1 MGSTHSPRQTE
12 TPLHLPRVI
21 PLFPLT
27 GVLLLPHATLPLNI
41 FEPRYLAL
49 CRDALAG
56 DKVIGMIQPRDPEDG
71 RFEPAVYET
80 GCLGR
85 ISEHRDLPDGRML
98 ITLEGL
104 SRFTVLEELARTT
117 PYRQAVAS
125 YERFAGDHDGAR
137 AALPQALTPE
147 VRERLVTD
155 LRRFLDARGLTAD
168 WDIIAD
174 APDEMLVNTLAMICP
189 FESNEKQALL
199 EAMTLDDRA
208 RTMVTIMEFAL
219 AEPEDSSGRPN

>member
-1 MGSTHSPRQTE
+1 MGATRNPRDLE
-12 TPLHLPRVI
+12 NPAHLPRVI
-21 PLFPLT
+21 PVFPLS
-27 GVLLLPHATLPLNI
+27 GALLLPRSTLPLNI
-41 FEPRYLAL
+41 FEPRYLAM

-56 DKVIGMIQPRDPEDG
+56 DGVIGMIQPRDPDDS
-71 RFEPAVYET
+71 RAEPPLYEI

-104 SRFTVLEELARTT
+104 SRFAVLEELAHTT
-117 PYRQAVAS
+117 PYRQVVAS
-125 YERFAGDHDGAR
+125 YERFAGDQSAP
-137 AALPQALTPE
+137 AYALDLA
-147 VRERLVTD
+147 VRERLVAD
-155 LRRFLDARGLTAD
+155 LRRFLDTRGLTAD

-174 APDEMLVNTLAMICP
+174 APDETLVNTLAIICP

-199 EAMTLDDRA
+199 EAPTLAERA

-219 AEPEDSSGRPN
+219 AEPDDSSGRPN